1 MGQLDFADRL
11 FLARLLDAILK
22 RNYDEVARLH
32 YDAGMLDDSVS
43 LAAFSQSLRAVADPV
58 LGKALGDIS
67 LGLVLGQI
75 LQISA
80 RFEIS
85 VQPQFNLLQKT
96 MMMAEGV
103 ARSLNP
109 SADMWAFARPLASDW
124 ISSEDNIRAQIDR
137 VLSDFRQLYLKL
149 PQILEKLDTAP
160 PPPPP
165 APRWP
170 YLIAAISVLIALYST
185 LPVH

>member
-1 MGQLDFADRL
+1 
-11 FLARLLDAILK
+11 
-22 RNYDEVARLH
+22 
-32 YDAGMLDDSVS
+32 
-43 LAAFSQSLRAVADPV
+43 
-58 LGKALGDIS
+58 
-67 LGLVLGQI
+67 
-75 LQISA
+75 
-80 RFEIS
+80 
-85 VQPQFNLLQKT
+85 

-149 PQILEKLDTAP
+149 PQILEKLDTTP

-165 APRWP
+165 ASRWP
-170 YLIAAISVLIALYST
+170 YFIAAISVLVALYSNF
-185 LPVH
+185 LVH